1 MKVPEDLPISII
13 ILSLENFKEKIILR
27 QSIIEIY
34 IQLETKNSI
43 QFNIRVLK
51 TIMEA
56 AAFKRSLF
64 NIDMCDAFLD

>member
-13 ILSLENFKEKIILR
+13 ILPLENFKEKIILR

-56 AAFKRSLF
+56 AAFKGSLF